1 MGKRRYDPRVRR
13 CFLTEEI
20 FMATYQIFNPQTGL
34 HTRCMSEDEAKTL
47 TVEIAKQVLA
57 LQIVSANLETVHENG
72 DVTWE
77 PVDFVS
83 QLVVTI

>member
-1 MGKRRYDPRVRR
+1 
-13 CFLTEEI
+13 
-20 FMATYQIFNPQTGL
+20 
-34 HTRCMSEDEAKTL
+34 MSEDEAKTL

-57 LQIVSANLETVHENG
+57 LQIVSANLEIVHENG